1 MSKATCIIC
10 NKDHKV
16 KFIDEYKLE
25 VEEDKFFFQDAKIY
39 KCEECN
45 FSYVSPMPDNSD
57 LNNFYENIYRQI
69 NRPPFWITDNLADR
83 KKNYLDDKI
92 LSYLLYISTLIDLK
106 KIKQVYDFGSGDGDL
121 GYAIKK
127 KFSHIQ
133 LFCSENDKQCQKILK
148 EREYTN
154 FKDLDKIDKKFD
166 LILTTHS
173 LEHMTDLKIFSKFS
187 EILNPG
193 GSIFF
198 EVPNCTSEYFNG
210 RVFDSPH
217 LLFFTEES
225 LKKISMKYNFDIL
238 NISFSSYSFS
248 KDHKYQKESH
258 DLYNKLIN
266 SKISFQNIKN
276 KIKNFLPHSLLQL
289 RRDYL
294 NIKKNKSDTKLD
306 WFANNT
312 GDNCYLRGIIRKK

>member
-39 KCEECN
+39 QCEECN

-92 LSYLLYISTLIDLK
+92 LSYLLYISTLI
-106 KIKQVYDFGSGDGDL
+106 
-121 GYAIKK
+121 
-127 KFSHIQ
+127 
-133 LFCSENDKQCQKILK
+133 
-148 EREYTN
+148 
-154 FKDLDKIDKKFD
+154 
-166 LILTTHS
+166 
-173 LEHMTDLKIFSKFS
+173 DLKIFSKFS